1 MKILRA
7 ALCGLMPIAAKR
19 PETTFFGRVPLS
31 HAAAYAALPQCRVVA
46 VCDFRPDLISAFRH
60 DWADTW
66 AAPAGYRHVEEML
79 AEARPDLLSI
89 CTPDDRHAEIIALA
103 AELGVGGILCEAPL
117 AVSLAS
123 ADLALEAVAR
133 HGAQL
138 SVVHRGRFDPLR
150 HRVRDAIALGDIGE
164 LRQLRCHHAGPRATL
179 FRSGSHA
186 IDTLCFLADLPALE
200 VGGRL
205 EDGFDDWDAY
215 RGDGGHLAAH
225 EPTASAR
232 IRFAGDVM
240 GHYDGVRSRQRS
252 LWYDIVGTDGVI
264 RLFSRH
270 AELSGDRNRT
280 IVAPPFDAVGLS
292 AAAAE
297 LAHAVG
303 AGGPL
308 VSDGHAAR
316 QTLAILLGICAS
328 HQRGGRD
335 VALDS
340 LE

>member
-1 MKILRA
+1 VTILRA
-7 ALCGLMPIAAKR
+7 AICGLMPIAAKR

-46 VCDFRPDLISAFRH
+46 ICDFRPDLVAAFRR

-66 AAPAGYRHVEEML
+66 AAPAGYRHVEMML
-79 AEARPDLLSI
+79 EEAKPDLLSV
-89 CTPDDRHAEIIALA
+89 CTPDDRHAEIIMQA
-103 AELGVGGILCEAPL
+103 AEAGVRGILCEAPL
-117 AVSLAS
+117 AVSLEA
-123 ADLALEAVAR
+123 ADQALAAVEA
-133 HGAQL
+133 HGASL

-179 FRSGSHA
+179 FRNGSHA
-186 IDTLCFLADLPALE
+186 IDTLCFLADRPAVE
-200 VGGRL
+200 VSGRL
-205 EDGFDDWDAY
+205 EDGFDDWDVY

-232 IRFAGDVM
+232 IQFEGDVV

-252 LWYDIVGTDGVI
+252 LWYDLVGTDGVI

-270 AELSGDRNRT
+270 AELSGELSRT
-280 IVAPPFDAVGLS
+280 IVAPPYDAVGLS

-297 LAHAVG
+297 VAHAVNS
-303 AGGPL
+303 GGKL
-308 VSDGHAAR
+308 ISDGRAAR
-316 QTLAILLGICAS
+316 QTLSILLGICAS
-328 HQRGGRD
+328 HQRGGRE
-335 VALDS
+335 VALDR

>member
-1 MKILRA
+1 MTNLRA

-31 HAAAYAALPQCRVVA
+31 HAAAYAALPHCHVVA
-46 VCDFRPDLISAFRH
+46 VCDFRPDLMAEFRR

-66 AAPAGYRHVEEML
+66 AAPAGYRQIEQLLE
-79 AEARPDLLSI
+79 EARPDLLSI
-89 CTPDDRHAEIIALA
+89 CTPDDRHAEIITLA
-103 AELGVGGILCEAPL
+103 AELACRGILCEAPL
-117 AVSLAS
+117 AVSLAA
-123 ADLALEAVAR
+123 ADTALAAVERA
-133 HGAQL
+133 GACL
-138 SVVHRGRFDPLR
+138 SVVHRGRFDPLA

-186 IDTLCFLADLPALE
+186 IDTLCFLADRPALE
-200 VGGRL
+200 VSGRL

-215 RGDGGHLAAH
+215 HGDGGHLAAH

-232 IRFAGDVM
+232 IHFAGDVI

-252 LWYDIVGTDGVI
+252 LWYDLVGTDGVM

-270 AELSGDRNRT
+270 AELSADRNRT
-280 IVAPPFDAVGLS
+280 IVAPPYDAVGLA

-303 AGGPL
+303 DHGTL
-308 VSDGHAAR
+308 ISDGRAAR
-316 QTLAILLGICAS
+316 QTLAVLLGICAS
-328 HQRGGRD
+328 HQRGGRE